1 MKKWI
6 VFMICACLSEVM
18 AHADTYPYLTFL
30 QTDGTSISVSAS
42 SLTITF
48 SNGKLIATYGTE
60 SKELTI
66 TNLASMYFSETEATT
81 SIKEIAIT
89 NADGKVKVYSLQG
102 ICIGMF
108 DNIQSINEKLPIG
121 LYIMKAANGKV
132 SKIAVK

>member
-6 VFMICACLSEVM
+6 VFMICACLSVVM

-42 SLTITF
+42 SLSITF
-48 SNGKLIATYGTE
+48 SNGKLIATNGTE

-66 TNLASMYFSETEATT
+66 TNLSSMYFSETEATT

-89 NADGKVKVYSLQG
+89 NAGGKVKVYSLQG
-102 ICIGMF
+102 ICIGTF
-108 DNIQSINEKLPIG
+108 DNIQSINEKLPMGI
-121 LYIMKAANGKV
+121 YIVKAANGKA

>member
-1 MKKWI
+1 
-6 VFMICACLSEVM
+6 MICACLSEVM

-30 QTDGTSISVSAS
+30 QTDGTSITVPAS

-48 SNGKLIATYGTE
+48 SNGKLIAANGTE

-66 TNLASMYFSETEATT
+66 ANLASMYFSEADATT

-89 NADGKVKVYSLQG
+89 NADGKVNVYSLQG
-102 ICIGMF
+102 ICIGKF
-108 DNIQSINEKLPIG
+108 DNIQSINKNLPMGI
-121 LYIMKAANGKV
+121 YIVKAANGKA